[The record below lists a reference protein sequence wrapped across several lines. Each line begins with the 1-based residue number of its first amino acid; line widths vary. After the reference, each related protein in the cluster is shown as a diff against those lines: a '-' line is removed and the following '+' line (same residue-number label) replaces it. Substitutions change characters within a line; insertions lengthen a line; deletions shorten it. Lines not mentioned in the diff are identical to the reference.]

1 MKRLFSGN
9 SDLIAVVAVVLALG
23 VGSRIES
30 EVLSRPEIGHRVI
43 TRTRMVESRINSRL
57 TTRVLSKVRLPLENV
72 VCPW

>member
-57 TTRVLSKVRLPLENV
+57 TKRVLSKVRLPLENV